1 MLLWSLCFLYMCE
14 RVFNLCWLYRKWACQ
29 LILSTS
35 WHVCSKTSR
44 SVKIWTQNSKNSIAT
59 TMKALQVCTSS
70 LSFDII
76 IHWKKE
82 TALTLTLDSCFY
94 DLINDSV
101 QVNRLSLTGMIC
113 LKHFSIT
120 VILLHQKLALKNYLL
135 KNCFATVFFTVVSDS
150 INHSRCVFAYLCAG
164 VFVLLALM

>member
-1 MLLWSLCFLYMCE
+1 MLLWSLCFLYMRE
-14 RVFNLCWLYRKWACQ
+14 RVFNLCWPYRKWACQ

-70 LSFDII
+70 VLFDII

-82 TALTLTLDSCFY
+82 NILTLTLDSCFY

-101 QVNRLSLTGMIC
+101 HVNHLSLTGMIC
-113 LKHFSIT
+113 LKHSIT
-120 VILLHQKLALKNYLL
+120 VILLHQKLPLKTTCWKTVL
-135 KNCFATVFFTVVSDS
+135 KLSFSQSSLTSSTIGGVCSCM
-150 INHSRCVFAYLCAG
+150 CVQVYSCC
-164 VFVLLALM
+164 